1 MAFLHVER
9 DAFKPEA
16 EGLPVDE
23 EAFIQPA
30 FIKEN
35 ESKQFTDDFTTDYFF
50 EQMGKKNCNPLDT
63 LR

>member
-1 MAFLHVER
+1 
-9 DAFKPEA
+9 
-16 EGLPVDE
+16 VDE
-23 EAFIQPA
+23 EDFIQPA

-35 ESKQFTDDFTTDYFF
+35 ESKQFTDDFKTEYFF